1 MELDIEFLAL
11 SFSADD
17 EKYKSTRE
25 SHCRNEMGCH
35 PWVFSLP
42 RCSLLSEKWA
52 PLTSFAPFAGCFITL
67 RRPSSPASNR
77 LLRRDIQTDT
87 GKKSLRKSV
96 CGSLRG
102 GDCYQN
108 ISISKVRCRQE
119 VSRFYNLRLF
129 QAENIKRR

>member
-1 MELDIEFLAL
+1 MNQWAHKAIIILFIMELDIEFLVL

-52 PLTSFAPFAGCFITL
+52 PLTSFAPFAGCFIAL

-77 LLRRDIQTDT
+77 LLGRDIQTVMR
-87 GKKSLRKSV
+87 KKCLWEK
-96 CGSLRG
+96 CLW
-102 GDCYQN
+102 
-108 ISISKVRCRQE
+108 I
-119 VSRFYNLRLF
+119 
-129 QAENIKRR
+129 IKRRRLLPKH